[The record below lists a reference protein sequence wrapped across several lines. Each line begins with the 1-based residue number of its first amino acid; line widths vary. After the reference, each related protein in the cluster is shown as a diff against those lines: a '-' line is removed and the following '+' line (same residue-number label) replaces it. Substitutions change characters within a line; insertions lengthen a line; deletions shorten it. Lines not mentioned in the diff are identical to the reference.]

1 MDRRGFTLIEILV
14 VMAIIAIT
22 VGIVFP
28 SYFKLQEKYKNYIS
42 QIENKNQQMKQ
53 RFISFIKDEE

>member
-28 SYFKLQEKYKNYIS
+28 AYFKLQEKYKNYIS

>member
-1 MDRRGFTLIEILV
+1 MDKRGFTLIEILV

-22 VGIVFP
+22 VGVVFP
-28 SYFKLQEKYKNYIS
+28 TYFKLQEKYRNYIS

-53 RFISFIKDEE
+53 KFISFIKDEE